1 VKASEYGFY
10 YTPGVGKRIEM
21 RVGLLEDD
29 QAIQEM
35 LQLFLQ
41 DEGYTVIIYP
51 SAEACLTDL
60 DTTGPELPELPVHL
74 MIIDWRLTGSIS
86 GIEVIRHLRNNPRLA
101 SLPII
106 LTTAAPYDNIEQLRQ
121 LRVTLLAKPFAVDE
135 MATLITQMTV
145 STTHNET
152 L

>member
-1 VKASEYGFY
+1 
-10 YTPGVGKRIEM
+10 M

-41 DEGYTVIIYP
+41 EEGYEVLAYP

-60 DTTGPELPELPVHL
+60 DTTEQEAPELPVRL

-86 GIEVIRHLRNNPRLA
+86 GIEVISRLRNNPRLA

-106 LTTAAPYDNIEQLRQ
+106 LTTAAPYNNVEQLRQ

-135 MATLITQMTV
+135 MAT
-145 STTHNET
+145 
-152 L
+152 

>member
-1 VKASEYGFY
+1 
-10 YTPGVGKRIEM
+10 M

-41 DEGYTVIIYP
+41 DEGYAVTAYP
-51 SAEACLTDL
+51 SAEACLTAL
-60 DTTGPELPELPVHL
+60 DTTEQESLELPVHL
-74 MIIDWRLTGSIS
+74 MIIDWRLIGSIS
-86 GIEVIRHLRNNPRLA
+86 GIEVIRRLRNNPRLA

-106 LTTAAPYDNIEQLRQ
+106 LTTAAPYDNLEQLHQ

-135 MATLITQMTV
+135 MATLIKQMTA
-145 STTHNET
+145 STIPNET